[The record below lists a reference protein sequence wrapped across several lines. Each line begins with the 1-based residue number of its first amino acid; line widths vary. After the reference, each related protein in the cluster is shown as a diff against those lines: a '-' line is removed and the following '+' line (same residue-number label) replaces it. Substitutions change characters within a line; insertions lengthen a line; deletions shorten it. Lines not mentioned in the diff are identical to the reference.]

1 MFELQCPEP
10 WTKRTWIDSILATIF
25 KPTRRVDP
33 RSDEMDE
40 SKRRAVTIY
49 QMLVVCQSKV
59 WSRLTVSDYWL
70 AVYQYMVCD
79 QVLSEHHIINEPSDI
94 TTGQFSLP
102 LLGIRLTGASWARSG
117 VAHLSALLR
126 TNTVSTAG
134 AFFLILVTALPHRS
148 EVHRLVGQ
156 LSFWNKRY
164 RFCH

>member
-59 WSRLTVSDYWL
+59 WSLLTVKRLL
-70 AVYQYMVCD
+70 AGAVSVYGVWPGIVRTSYNQWTLRYNDWTIFSPSTWD
-79 QVLSEHHIINEPSDI
+79 QTDWCKLSEVWS
-94 TTGQFSLP
+94 
-102 LLGIRLTGASWARSG
+102 GASERSTENQHRLHG
-117 VAHLSALLR
+117 WSILSYFSHCSASQEWGSQASR
-126 TNTVSTAG
+126 TT
-134 AFFLILVTALPHRS
+134 LIL
-148 EVHRLVGQ
+148 E
-156 LSFWNKRY
+156 
-164 RFCH
+164 